1 MHRVLVFA
9 LGVGALG
16 LSAACGSSPDP
27 IYYAMAPSH
36 ATGAGQP
43 GWAHLVELRRPALAG
58 YLDRAEI
65 VSRVVDY
72 RLRVASGESWSEPLG
87 DMIGRLLGENLANRL
102 PGTIVFSE
110 SSPIS
115 ASPDAVVSV
124 DIQRFD
130 LGDDGAVTLLAEVT
144 VEKPPSHAPLGSRR
158 VELRARPAASGTVGL
173 VGAMSSLLGQLADVI
188 AVYLRTVAP

>member
-1 MHRVLVFA
+1 
-9 LGVGALG
+9 
-16 LSAACGSSPDP
+16 
-27 IYYAMAPSH
+27 
-36 ATGAGQP
+36 
-43 GWAHLVELRRPALAG
+43 
-58 YLDRAEI
+58 
-65 VSRVVDY
+65 
-72 RLRVASGESWSEPLG
+72 
-87 DMIGRLLGENLANRL
+87 MIGRLLGENLANRL